1 MDYLLEMLLFLA
13 GLAGGYFTSY
23 IKEKGKN
30 KALKEDIEKLE
41 EQKQK
46 VQIKYT
52 KEIESLKKDNTLEVE
67 LRKHKYQEKKDQ
79 FAKFF
84 TLLDEFHNKSNKKF
98 LDDFGPIFSKFMES
112 SLSDDAD
119 AQNKGIAVF
128 NQEMSELTAEL
139 HKESLKLSTE
149 TNSIRLISSEAMD
162 ALLDQLNKNVSEATD
177 CTQEM
182 LNIMAQQE
190 FWQDQSIIQPLMQNA
205 EVKGKEI
212 IEIRDKIRKQMKAEL
227 DEI

>member
-1 MDYLLEMLLFLA
+1 MGYLQEILIFFF
-13 GLAGGYFTSY
+13 GLSAGYFTSY

-30 KALKEDIEKLE
+30 HALKEDIEKLE
-41 EQKQK
+41 NQKQK

-67 LRKHKYQEKKDQ
+67 LRKHKYQQKKDQ

-98 LDDFGPIFSKFMES
+98 LDEFGPIFSKFMES
-112 SLSDDAD
+112 SLNENAD
-119 AQNKGIAVF
+119 AQNSGVSVF

-162 ALLDQLNKNVSEATD
+162 VLLDRLNKNVSEATD

-182 LNIMAQQE
+182 FSLMTKPE
-190 FWQDQSIIQPLMQNA
+190 FFQDQSIIQPLTQKA
-205 EVKGKEI
+205 EIKGKEI
-212 IEIRDKIRKQMKAEL
+212 IEIRDKIRKQMKVEL